1 MFSIQRGCLW
11 EPRTDFSRIRVS
23 LWRVRVSC
31 VSALAHVSS
40 KESRPLQ
47 TIPRYPVRTMARIVL
62 GLAAALAISSQV
74 NAQQYVYYPIRGASQ
89 LTYYTQPTYSYQVAG
104 GYATQYAQPSYVPQ
118 YYQYTYAPQY
128 YQPANTGQVAQTA
141 YAPQATADGLQ
152 VIPASYT
159 VPVAEPAE
167 AQPQPVQAAP
177 AAAYGSD
184 PYGFLNWLNSTR
196 ASYGL
201 GAVGY
206 DQNLSNWASMNNS
219 QQTARGLGHFVM
231 GPARRQNSAMGG
243 FPGAMWMASPA
254 HRAALLDPTISW
266 IGIAAAG
273 AYWTFNA
280 Y

>member
-1 MFSIQRGCLW
+1 
-11 EPRTDFSRIRVS
+11 
-23 LWRVRVSC
+23 
-31 VSALAHVSS
+31 
-40 KESRPLQ
+40 
-47 TIPRYPVRTMARIVL
+47 MARIVL
-62 GLAAALAISSQV
+62 GLTAVLAVSSQV
-74 NAQQYVYYPIRGASQ
+74 NAQQYVYYPTRGASRP
-89 LTYYTQPTYSYQVAG
+89 TYYYVQPTYRYQAGG
-104 GYATQYAQPSYVPQ
+104 GYATQRTQPSYSPQ

-128 YQPANTGQVAQTA
+128 YQAVQHSAQLAQTA
-141 YAPQATADGLQ
+141 YAPQATTNGAQ

-159 VPVAEPAE
+159 VPVAEPAA
-167 AQPQPVQAAP
+167 AQPQPVQAVEAV
-177 AAAYGSD
+177 AYAGSD

-201 GAVGY
+201 GPVGY

-219 QQTARGLGHFVM
+219 QQLARGLGHFVM
-231 GPARRQNSAMGG
+231 GPARRQNSAMGGG